1 MRVIAD
7 TGAIYALMD
16 EDDRWHREARRVL
29 EEKKLEVILPS
40 TTLPEICYLAN
51 KYLGVEAELR
61 FLKSI
66 VEGEIKVEEVSI
78 KDYRSAL
85 KYMEKYRDINI
96 GFVDATVIAV
106 AERLSI
112 YVLFSID
119 KRHFSRIKTKRGN
132 LFTCCHRKDLIWS
145 NLIDTAVYFS

>member
-1 MRVIAD
+1 
-7 TGAIYALMD
+7 
-16 EDDRWHREARRVL
+16 
-29 EEKKLEVILPS
+29 
-40 TTLPEICYLAN
+40 
-51 KYLGVEAELR
+51 
-61 FLKSI
+61 

-119 KRHFSRIKTKRGN
+119 KRHFSQIKTKKGKPFY
-132 LFTCCHRKDLIWS
+132 LLP
-145 NLIDTAVYFS
+145 